1 MTTFAEPLT
10 SKALTAAAMWLS
22 LAVCAHAVDA
32 FDRAT
37 NLLTLESVTTGGVTY
52 RNVAVN
58 LTSYDLISVAG
69 GAPAADT
76 FNAANNTLLMGA
88 VAYQGA
94 VYNNVSVKINAY
106 SILSVGGS
114 LLDGSLATPNYT
126 GVIGSYLST
135 LNNYRTQCGIPALTQ
150 NTRLDSVA
158 NSVGNNFGGTSALA
172 ASAGYPV
179 TVGAGAVTNNLRTDS
194 ADGNLI
200 GRTLLQ
206 ITMMEPGS
214 LLNAMRPYADI
225 GMFYNL
231 QLAGGRRP
239 GTQLIFGNPV
249 ARNAPPVTF
258 PCANTTDA
266 PPYQVYSSS
275 SFASVAPTSS
285 SSFSWDI
292 TSGAQGTP
300 IAVFANPGEN
310 LVLTNAA
317 VTMRGGA
324 AVPVTLKSNHRD
336 LYAYEGFVWPQQ
348 NLLPNTTYDVVI
360 FGTVNGIAFR
370 RNFAFRTGAAIPSFL
385 P

>member
-1 MTTFAEPLT
+1 MRQANFKVKTLV
-10 SKALTAAAMWLS
+10 TAALGLL
-22 LAVCAHAVDA
+22 LASTASAVDS
-32 FDRAT
+32 FDPAT

-58 LTSYDLISVAG
+58 LASYDLISVAG

-76 FNAANNTLLMGA
+76 FDAASNTLFLGS
-88 VAYQGA
+88 VAYQGT

-106 SILSVGGS
+106 SILSVGGPA
-114 LLDGSLATPNYT
+114 LDGTLSAPNYT
-126 GVIGSYLST
+126 GVTSNYLST

-158 NSVGNNFGGTSALA
+158 MSLGLNVGGPSALA
-172 ASAGYPV
+172 ASAGYSAPG
-179 TVGAGAVTNNLRTDS
+179 GAGEVVSNFRTDS
-194 ADGNLI
+194 ADVNLI

-206 ITMMEPGS
+206 ITLMEPGA
-214 LLNAMRPYADI
+214 LLNMMRPYADI
-225 GMFYNL
+225 GMFENL

-239 GTQLIFGNPV
+239 GAKVIFGNPV
-249 ARNAPPVTF
+249 ARNTPPVTF
-258 PCANTTDA
+258 PCANTTDVS
-266 PPYQVYSSS
+266 PYQVYSNGT
-275 SFASVAPTSS
+275 FAKTAPQDQA
-285 SSFSWDI
+285 FSDLS
-292 TSGAQGTP
+292 TGREGTP

-360 FGTVNGIAFR
+360 FGTVNGAAFGK
-370 RNFAFRTGAAIPSFL
+370 NYSFRTGAAIPSFL

>member
-1 MTTFAEPLT
+1 MRRANFKFKTLV
-10 SKALTAAAMWLS
+10 TAALGLFIAS
-22 LAVCAHAVDA
+22 TASAVDS
-32 FDRAT
+32 FDPAT

-76 FNAANNTLLMGA
+76 FDAANNTLLMGA
-88 VAYQGA
+88 VAYQGT

-106 SILSVGGS
+106 SILSVGGP
-114 LLDGSLATPNYT
+114 LLDGSLNTPNYT
-126 GVIGSYLST
+126 DVIGSYLST

-150 NTRLDSVA
+150 NTRLDSA
-158 NSVGNNFGGTSALA
+158 ASSIGSSPGPFAWA
-172 ASAGYPV
+172 ASAGYSV
-179 TVGAGAVTNNLRTDS
+179 TGGAGGLYNGIRTDS
-194 ADGNLI
+194 ANNGLI
-200 GRTLLQ
+200 GRTLFQ
-206 ITMMEPGS
+206 TSAMEPGA
-214 LLNAMRPYADI
+214 LLNMMRPYTDV
-225 GMFYNL
+225 GFVYNL
-231 QLAGGRRP
+231 QLAGGRYP
-239 GTQLIFGNPV
+239 GTKIIFGNPV
-249 ARNAPPVTF
+249 ARNTPPVTF

-266 PPYQVYSSS
+266 PPYQVYFSSTPY
-275 SFASVAPTSS
+275 ASVAPTSTDT
-285 SSFSWDI
+285 FSWDR
-292 TSGAQGTP
+292 TTGAQGTP

-360 FGTVNGIAFR
+360 FGTVNGAAFGK
-370 RNFAFRTGAAIPSFL
+370 NYSFRTGAAIPSVL